1 MQSTSQAACVV
12 GFDLDGVIIDHT
24 QNKIRF
30 AARYGIALT
39 PEQTHAEV
47 MGTHFPPELYREIKG
62 QLYESSPEA
71 LEAPL
76 MEGAFNT
83 LAAVREAGIPYFL
96 VSLQKNPMHAT
107 HLIEERGLWGT
118 CFTPENTF
126 FASNAAEKNAYA
138 QALGVT
144 HFFDDEPNILEIME
158 SVPNR
163 VLYDPR
169 DLFPEPKPYVRVS
182 RWDEIADILGVVLR

>member
-1 MQSTSQAACVV
+1 MDATSHAPRIV

-30 AARYGIALT
+30 AARYGVALT
-39 PEQTHAEV
+39 PEQTHSEV

-76 MEGAFNT
+76 MEGAYNT
-83 LAAVREAGIPYFL
+83 LAAVREAGIPYYL

-107 HLIEERGLWGT
+107 HLIEERGLWGPY
-118 CFTPENTF
+118 FTPENTF
-126 FASNAAEKNAYA
+126 FAPNAEGKNAYA
-138 QALGVT
+138 KALGVT
-144 HFFDDEPNILEIME
+144 HFFDDEPNILEIMG
-158 SVPNR
+158 SVPHR

-169 DLFPEPKPYVRVS
+169 NLFPEPKAYARVS
-182 RWDEIADILGVVLR
+182 RWDEIADILGVALR

>member
-1 MQSTSQAACVV
+1 MQASDELGCVV

-30 AARYGIALT
+30 AARYGVVLT
-39 PEQTHAEV
+39 SEQTHSEV
-47 MGTHFPPELYREIKG
+47 MGSYFPPELYREIKG

-107 HLIEERGLWGT
+107 HLLEERGLWGT

-126 FASNAAEKNAYA
+126 FAGNAEGKHHHAK
-138 QALGVT
+138 ALGVT
-144 HFFDDEPNILEIME
+144 HFFDDEPNILQIME
-158 SVPNR
+158 SVPHR

-169 DLFPEPKPYVRVS
+169 GLFLEPKPYVRVS
-182 RWDEIADILGVVLR
+182 RWDEIADILGVALR